1 MSNPDSG
8 AIQSFLSDPNA
19 VSLIG
24 NFLSNPDALTNI
36 GNSLKNPSNAQ
47 AIADALTDPNSI
59 AGMIK
64 NPSARI
70 NSGLDSVNKQVIETS
85 QA

>member
-1 MSNPDSG
+1 M
-8 AIQSFLSDPNA
+8 
-19 VSLIG
+19 
-24 NFLSNPDALTNI
+24 LSNPDALTNI

-64 NPSARI
+64 DPNARI
-70 NSGLDSVNKQVIETS
+70 NSGLGIVNKQIIETS